1 MKISMAEIAMII
13 CTCAA
18 MVAMYFVL
26 KDGTG
31 LDALEANELR
41 LMVFIPIAAIVLY
54 HIMAHIRATKKD
66 ETAEETEGEK
76 DESDNIRN

>member
-41 LMVFIPIAAIVLY
+41 IIVFVPIAAIILY
-54 HIMAHIRATKKD
+54 HIMAHIRMKD
-66 ETAEETEGEK
+66 RIKQQEKEDEK

>member
-1 MKISMAEIAMII
+1 MKISVAEIAMII
-13 CTCAA
+13 CTCTA
-18 MVAMYFVL
+18 MTAMYFVL

-31 LDALEANELR
+31 LDMLEANELR

-54 HIMAHIRATKKD
+54 HIMAHIRTKKD

>member
-1 MKISMAEIAMII
+1 MKITIAEIAMII

-31 LDALEANELR
+31 LDMLEANELR
-41 LMVFIPIAAIVLY
+41 LLVFVPIAGIVLY
-54 HIMAHIRATKKD
+54 HILAHIKENKSS
-66 ETAEETEGEK
+66 EETEGEK

>member
-1 MKISMAEIAMII
+1 MKIRMAEIAMII

-26 KDGTG
+26 QDGTG

-41 LMVFIPIAAIVLY
+41 IIVFVPIAAIILY
-54 HIMAHIRATKKD
+54 HIMAHIRMKD
-66 ETAEETEGEK
+66 RIKQQEKEDEK